1 MATPPALPNGVN
13 STAAP
18 NDPSR
23 LPPHLGR
30 SIFPTL
36 PPLPKLNAASLT
48 TQALLNKPHAL
59 PVTIGD
65 STQESGSS
73 PPKLPASAR
82 VAPPS
87 LNSPKLDILPSLKAQ
102 FPPKITPA
110 SFAVFGAP
118 PCLGMSRWDRI
129 AILFPDTSHS
139 GQSVVMRTDA
149 EFKTAA
155 DQLYREG
162 VLMRHRAGN
171 DRLNAVCDR
180 IIANKERQP
189 PRLQR

>member
-1 MATPPALPNGVN
+1 
-13 STAAP
+13 
-18 NDPSR
+18 
-23 LPPHLGR
+23 
-30 SIFPTL
+30 
-36 PPLPKLNAASLT
+36 
-48 TQALLNKPHAL
+48 
-59 PVTIGD
+59 
-65 STQESGSS
+65 
-73 PPKLPASAR
+73 
-82 VAPPS
+82 
-87 LNSPKLDILPSLKAQ
+87 
-102 FPPKITPA
+102 
-110 SFAVFGAP
+110 
-118 PCLGMSRWDRI
+118 MSRWDRI